1 MTKMLK
7 FLKQNIW
14 LIGVLLGVVSW
25 FFDAFVDYL
34 FFSHDPLVETLLF
47 PSPSE
52 IWMRSLNIFIL
63 VVFGLIVQFGWN
75 RQNKIQEDLR
85 LSQEQ
90 GRQCLNQFRAILD
103 GTSQHTGENFF
114 SSMVKHLASTLNVHY
129 AFIGNLIEQRTK
141 MQSLAFVSDGKL
153 LDTMTYELDGTPCG
167 NISEKSQ
174 CLYNGDVQ
182 SKFPKDVYL
191 KENDIKSYLG
201 VSLVDMNGS
210 PLGIM
215 SIMDTKLLD
224 ENEIENMQST
234 LRAFAARVEAEMRR
248 IKVENKM
255 QHYANKLEQSNQD
268 LQDFAYIASHD
279 LKEPLRKINILGEM
293 LEESLE
299 TFNDKQKKIITHMIN
314 GANRMNYLVDDL
326 LQLGLIKTKPTTLVE
341 LDLNKV
347 VSAALEELDLQI
359 IETNARI
366 DVEDLPTLKV
376 DKVYIQQL
384 FNNLIGNAIKYKD
397 PSHSPIITICA
408 KKNLQNIW
416 EFKIAD
422 NGIGFDEKYAEKIF
436 KPFERLH
443 NHETYGGTG
452 MGLSICKKIIERHNG
467 TLTAKSSIGNGTTF
481 TFTIPQE

>member
-1 MTKMLK
+1 M
-7 FLKQNIW
+7 
-14 LIGVLLGVVSW
+14 
-25 FFDAFVDYL
+25 
-34 FFSHDPLVETLLF
+34 
-47 PSPSE
+47 
-52 IWMRSLNIFIL
+52 
-63 VVFGLIVQFGWN
+63 
-75 RQNKIQEDLR
+75 
-85 LSQEQ
+85 
-90 GRQCLNQFRAILD
+90 
-103 GTSQHTGENFF
+103 
-114 SSMVKHLASTLNVHY
+114 
-129 AFIGNLIEQRTK
+129 
-141 MQSLAFVSDGKL
+141 
-153 LDTMTYELDGTPCG
+153 
-167 NISEKSQ
+167 
-174 CLYNGDVQ
+174 
-182 SKFPKDVYL
+182 
-191 KENDIKSYLG
+191 
-201 VSLVDMNGS
+201 
-210 PLGIM
+210 
-215 SIMDTKLLD
+215 D